1 MDTIYISDL
10 DGTLLRS
17 DTSLS
22 SFSRDTL
29 NGLMDAGLK
38 FTVASARST
47 ASMRPILDGLRLTL
61 PVVEFN
67 GAFVRDLATGQHAA
81 IHSLPSKVLSV
92 VRATIDASDC
102 LPFLSTF
109 DGSADRLYCLEPENE
124 GMQWYVNDR
133 VKNRD
138 PRLVMVSNLD
148 DGARD
153 QVVCVTVVDRLRKVE
168 ALRESLEEKLGEAV
182 EMHVIENAHSPGWHW
197 LMVQDCHAT
206 KDRGIRSL
214 RETTGLGGCELV
226 VFGDQTNDLR
236 MFQAADR
243 AYATE
248 NAVDALKAVATGVIG
263 TCDDDSVARFIQGE
277 RAGSGRWADA

>member
-1 MDTIYISDL
+1 METVYVSDL
-10 DGTLLRS
+10 DGTLLCS
-17 DTSLS
+17 DTTLS

-29 NGLMDAGLK
+29 NGLIDAGLK

-81 IHSLPSKVLSV
+81 IHSLPPGVLSV
-92 VRATIDASDC
+92 VRATVDASGC

-109 DGSADRLYCLEPENE
+109 DGSTDRLYCLEPEND

-153 QVVCVTVVDRLRKVE
+153 QVVCITVVDRLRKVE
-168 ALRESLEEKLGEAV
+168 ALRESLEEELGEAL
-182 EMHVIENAHSPGWHW
+182 EMHVIENTHSPGWHW
-197 LMVQDCHAT
+197 LMIQDREAT
-206 KDRGIRSL
+206 KDRGVRSL
-214 RETTGLGGCELV
+214 MKTTGLGGCELV

-248 NAVDALKAVATGVIG
+248 NAVDELKSAATSVIG

-277 RAGSGRWADA
+277 RAGSGRRTSA